1 MSGTLT
7 NIILGLAGCD
17 NHLMIASRDGI
28 SKIRYRILFQHAE
41 KLAASFAH
49 NGVRPRDTVLI
60 QLTSDLEHIV
70 SFLALILLGAIP
82 VSVKPGNMADS
93 TYHEYI
99 EHIVGHFHLK
109 WVFDLTESGRI
120 REALP
125 RNQHAKR
132 LLKSLTHMP
141 LGSETA
147 FVQFSSGSTSNPK
160 PISISHRAIYNNL
173 TSIISIDER
182 STSTVGFSFLPLSHD
197 MGLVGGLLSNLLA
210 KNTLLLVPTEYFLRA
225 PIRWLREA
233 HGIGASIT
241 AMPDFA
247 FRYIARQLR
256 LFEAKSTGEPLF
268 EYFRTI
274 YCGAEPIRFSTIS
287 EFILQTTPLALEP
300 SALYFS
306 YGLAEATLVVTGHR
320 FLSLEESFVRSGTSE
335 PVACLGAPVGNT
347 EVSVTGGGDSSAHGR
362 VQISGSSLF
371 SGYGVHTD
379 CRFDGWLDT
388 GDIGFIRAGNL
399 YVCGREK
406 EMIIVNGMNVYAS
419 DIESAVMRRYPVKEC
434 IVLPD
439 GNVYHML
446 LVERTVDI
454 PVKNIA
460 SHLVRIFGVAPLSI
474 VAAKSSQ
481 IVRTTSGKPMRNVM
495 LQRLKHS
502 DANAHNG

>member
-1 MSGTLT
+1 
-7 NIILGLAGCD
+7 I
-17 NHLMIASRDGI
+17 
-28 SKIRYRILFQHAE
+28 K
-41 KLAASFAH
+41 
-49 NGVRPRDTVLI
+49 
-60 QLTSDLEHIV
+60 LTSDLEHIV

-99 EHIVGHFHLK
+99 EHIVENFRLN
-109 WVFDLTESGRI
+109 WIFDHTESGHI

-125 RNQHAKR
+125 RNRHAER
-132 LLKSLTHMP
+132 LSNSPTYNP

-160 PISISHRAIYNNL
+160 PISISHLAIYSNL
-173 TSIISIDER
+173 LSIISIDER

-210 KNTLLLVPTEYFLRA
+210 KNSLLLVPTEYFLRA
-225 PIRWLREA
+225 PLRWLREA
-233 HGIGASIT
+233 HSLGASIT

-247 FRYIARQLR
+247 FRYITRQLQ
-256 LFEAKSTGEPLF
+256 LFETKLTGEPLF

-287 EFILQTTPLALEP
+287 KFILQTTPLGFEP
-300 SALYFS
+300 TALYFS

-335 PVACLGAPVGNT
+335 PVACVGAPIGNT
-347 EVSVTGGGDSSAHGR
+347 EVTVAGGGDSSAHGR
-362 VQISGSSLF
+362 VWIRGSSLF

-379 CRFDGWLDT
+379 CSFDGWFDT
-388 GDIGFIRAGNL
+388 GDIGFVCSGNL

-406 EMIIVNGMNVYAS
+406 EMIIVNGINVYAS
-419 DIESAVMRRYPVKEC
+419 DIESAVMRRFPVKEC

-439 GNVYHML
+439 DNVYHVL
-446 LVERTVDI
+446 LVEKELNI
-454 PVKNIA
+454 PVDNITG
-460 SHLVRIFGVAPLSI
+460 HLVRIFGVAPLSI
-474 VAAKSSQ
+474 LAAKSSQ
-481 IVRTTSGKPMRNVM
+481 IVRTTSGKPMRKVM
-495 LQRLKHS
+495 LQRLKHR
-502 DANAHNG
+502 NAMHNG